1 MNGDESGRGGHHRD
15 TGCAKS
21 NTGLTRFVGS
31 FPLPVMLPLYCG
43 VTAMGGA
50 DGRLFVET
58 GIVVSGSADPVVM
71 GAVGSLVGV
80 GDAVIMGVGGS
91 LVTVGDETPVGVRG
105 LLVEVDAE
113 SVGLL
118 VGVGAVDWATGSWFV
133 DAVPG
138 VSACWL
144 HPYSNKLASILAAAI
159 WIFCIDF
166 IFVISLFTRGFWNS
180 RSYGTLR
187 LRREIWCA
195 T

>member
-1 MNGDESGRGGHHRD
+1 VR
-15 TGCAKS
+15 KS
-21 NTGLTRFVGS
+21 NTGLTRFVVN

-43 VTAMGGA
+43 VTDMGGA
-50 DGRLFVET
+50 VGMLFVET
-58 GIVVSGSADPVVM
+58 GIVVSGSVDPVVM

-80 GDAVIMGVGGS
+80 GDADDAGVGGS

-166 IFVISLFTRGFWNS
+166 IFVIPLFTRAFWNS